1 MPLLTI
7 LILAIAIAA
16 IIGVFLNF
24 RFLLYP
30 VIPSLN
36 PTAHTKQIKLRGS
49 TLVISDLH
57 LKSNQPFKYPSDL
70 RNFIEARQVSNLI
83 VNGDLFDSSE
93 DARKV
98 LGSPPET
105 AGVLGELGLDGLPLN
120 LFWVVGSPDH
130 DLSNLLSGRSSLG
143 TFEILGKCALVGF
156 GHVQVMMYHGHDL
169 SLKGAF
175 GHAWNRFISKL
186 SLERFWKRIAKV
198 DRTLWVFFG
207 HTHIPGVDS
216 RHRVANSGGWQ
227 KVPFVKPTKTGLL
240 ISEGNDAPELV
251 KIA

>member
-16 IIGVFLNF
+16 IIGLFLNF

-30 VIPSLN
+30 LIPSLN
-36 PTAHTKQIKLRGS
+36 PTAQTKQIKLRGS

-70 RNFIEARQVSNLI
+70 RNFIETREVSNLI
-83 VNGDLFDSSE
+83 VNGDLFNSSE

-105 AGVLGELGLDGLPLN
+105 PGVLGELGLDGLPLN
-120 LFWVVGSPDH
+120 LFWVVGSPAH
-130 DLSNLLSGRSSLG
+130 DPSNLLSGRSTLG
-143 TFEILGKCALVGF
+143 TFEILGKCALV
-156 GHVQVMMYHGHDL
+156 
-169 SLKGAF
+169 SF

-186 SLERFWKRIAKV
+186 SLERLWKRIAKV

-207 HTHIPGVDS
+207 HTHISGVDS

>member
-30 VIPSLN
+30 LIPSLN
-36 PTAHTKQIKLRGS
+36 PTVHTKQVKLRGS

-70 RNFIEARQVSNLI
+70 RNFIETREVSNLI
-83 VNGDLFDSSE
+83 VNGDLFDSSD

-120 LFWVVGSPDH
+120 LFWVIGSPAH
-130 DLSNLLSGRSSLG
+130 DPSNLLSGRSSSG
-143 TFEILGKCALVGF
+143 AFEILGKCALIDF

-186 SLERFWKRIAKV
+186 SLDRFWKRIAKV

-207 HTHIPGVDS
+207 HTHIPGIDL

-227 KVPFVKPTKTGLL
+227 KVPLVKPTKTGLL

-251 KIA
+251 RIA